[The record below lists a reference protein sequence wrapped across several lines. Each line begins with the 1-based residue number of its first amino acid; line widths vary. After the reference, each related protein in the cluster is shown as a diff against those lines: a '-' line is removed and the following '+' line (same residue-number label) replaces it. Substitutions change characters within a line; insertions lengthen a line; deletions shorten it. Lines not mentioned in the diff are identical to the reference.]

1 MTHRIIYAKQ
11 NEDEECSHRG
21 QERGAAEDTQ

>member
-1 MTHRIIYAKQ
+1 MTDRTIYAKQ
-11 NEDEECSHRG
+11 NEDEECGDRG